1 VTSAL
6 VVDDDPR
13 LLRALRIT
21 LGARGYQVATAA
33 DARGA
38 LVAAAEREPD
48 IIVLDLG
55 LPDLGGVDVIVAL
68 RGLTRAPIVVLS
80 GRGGG
85 DDKIAALDAGAD
97 DYVTKPFHVDELL
110 ARLRAVSRRTVPQAE
125 PLTVAVGNYLVD
137 LDARRI
143 TGGRDHDGPAGPAEV
158 RLTPTEWHLLDRL
171 LRNPEKLLTYR
182 DLLPAVGGPAPKER
196 SHYLRQYMGR
206 LRRKLEPNPAR
217 PRHLITEPGIGYRF
231 QP

>member
-1 VTSAL
+1 VTGVL

-13 LLRALRIT
+13 LTQALRIT
-21 LGARGYQVATAA
+21 LEARGYQVTTAA
-33 DARGA
+33 DGQTA
-38 LVAAAEREPD
+38 LLAAAEREPD

-55 LPDLGGVDVIVAL
+55 LPDLEGVDVIVAL
-68 RGLTRAPIVVLS
+68 RGLTRAPIVVVS
-80 GRGGG
+80 GRAGGN
-85 DDKIAALDAGAD
+85 DKIAALDAGAD
-97 DYVTKPFHVDELL
+97 DYVTKPFELDELL
-110 ARLRAVSRRTVPQAE
+110 ARLRAVARRAAPRTE
-125 PLTVAVGNYLVD
+125 PLTVPLGDYLVD

-143 TGGRDHDGPAGPAEV
+143 TRGADHDGPAAAAEV

-182 DLLPAVGGPAPKER
+182 DLLPAVGGPAPTER
-196 SHYLRQYMGR
+196 SHYLRQYIGR

-217 PRHLITEPGIGYRF
+217 PRHLITEPGMGYRF